1 MKKSLLTIA
10 LFLTAVYQ
18 VPANAQSVAP
28 REDSSDS
35 MSSSAGKTDPATPDD
50 GKDSGKHKKKDKTAP
65 GRNEEKKKKPASERE
80 KPYDPTLGIW
90 G

>member
-18 VPANAQSVAP
+18 APASAQSMTP
-28 REDSSDS
+28 REDSSTSVSDS
-35 MSSSAGKTDPATPDD
+35 TAKTEPAAQNDR
-50 GKDSGKHKKKDKTAP
+50 KESGKHKKKDKGAP
-65 GRNEEKKKKPASERE
+65 AKEKTKKPSSEQE
-80 KPYDPTLGIW
+80 TPYDPTAGIW